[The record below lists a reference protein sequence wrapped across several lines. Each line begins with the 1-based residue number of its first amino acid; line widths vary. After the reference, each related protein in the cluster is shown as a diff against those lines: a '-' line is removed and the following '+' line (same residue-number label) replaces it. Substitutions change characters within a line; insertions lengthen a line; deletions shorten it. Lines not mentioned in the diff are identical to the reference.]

1 MRIILLIAL
10 LLLLSV
16 PTQAQDYKTL
26 LDIPEGGTLVDL
38 SATERVEV
46 EQDLLTATL
55 RYETE
60 NSNPRALQNEI
71 NSHMKEALGIAQS
84 VETVKT
90 STQGYNVYQYDPHRH
105 KKSLPSKKIWRG
117 SQGIQLKS
125 KNADDLLDLVGRIQG
140 TGLTMNGLNYSVSP
154 ELLEETRNNL
164 LEAALKK
171 LQIKAKR
178 TARALGKTKTALL
191 HVTVDSGGYSPTPM
205 QGRAMAMSD
214 MAKMAA
220 PIAAPGQSNITLTV
234 RANALLKP

>member
-1 MRIILLIAL
+1 MPI
-10 LLLLSV
+10 S
-16 PTQAQDYKTL
+16 TWAQDYKTL

-46 EQDLLTATL
+46 KQDLLTATL

-60 NSNPRALQNEI
+60 NSDSQTLQNEI
-71 NSHMKEALGIAQS
+71 NNHMKEALEMAQS
-84 VETVKT
+84 VETVQT

-125 KNADDLLDLVGRIQG
+125 KNADDLLALVGNIQG
-140 TGLTMNGLNYSVSP
+140 VGLTMKGLNYSVSS

-171 LQIKAKR
+171 LQIKAQR
-178 TARALGKTKTALL
+178 TAKVLGKTKTALL
-191 HVTVDSGGYSPTPM
+191 HVTVDSGGYRPIPM
-205 QGRAMAMSD
+205 QGRSMAMAE
-214 MAKMAA
+214 MAA
-220 PIAAPGQSNITLTV
+220 PVAAAGQSDITLTV
-234 RANALLKP
+234 RAQALIKP